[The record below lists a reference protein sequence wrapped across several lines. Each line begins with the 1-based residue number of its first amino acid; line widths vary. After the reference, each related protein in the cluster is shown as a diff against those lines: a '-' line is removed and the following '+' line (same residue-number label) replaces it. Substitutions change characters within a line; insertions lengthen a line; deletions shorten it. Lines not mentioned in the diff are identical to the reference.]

1 VCASRAKSQL
11 TWLQRRR
18 VATVTTGRSCLVRDV
33 CGLQIITAR
42 CVAFFPPVPQRPPQP
57 RWLPLRDSSCSAV
70 SNAHCLGGHCG
81 ARTQPDRVHP
91 HPQDRRPGDR
101 GVGPASRPRLGRMP
115 AQGGRTQLASAPRQ
129 VWHLHEGLLKLP
141 HPTGRMGGG
150 AHAALRRR
158 RPHLLRRPPPFHA
171 RRLRV
176 YLASQVDA
184 VLAHLHAAWSKCL
197 SLQCPSSA
205 PAPFQGAS
213 GGSGRLETPTARGQ
227 ATGRPATA
235 LGARASRLKAAHS
248 TAFDHAGTADS
259 LNEFIERVFV
269 SGIDPHGDGDE
280 PAEGGGAAGGA
291 ESGAGPPGVGVRPP
305 GPHVPPGL
313 GARLAALRSAGE
325 LATME
330 APPSELDCHALPQ
343 WVYLDGL
350 LPGRPACQVS

>member
-1 VCASRAKSQL
+1 
-11 TWLQRRR
+11 
-18 VATVTTGRSCLVRDV
+18 
-33 CGLQIITAR
+33 
-42 CVAFFPPVPQRPPQP
+42 
-57 RWLPLRDSSCSAV
+57 
-70 SNAHCLGGHCG
+70 
-81 ARTQPDRVHP
+81 
-91 HPQDRRPGDR
+91 
-101 GVGPASRPRLGRMP
+101 
-115 AQGGRTQLASAPRQ
+115 
-129 VWHLHEGLLKLP
+129 
-141 HPTGRMGGG
+141 MGGG

-291 ESGAGPPGVGVRPP
+291 ESGAGPPGVGVGPP

>member
-1 VCASRAKSQL
+1 M
-11 TWLQRRR
+11 
-18 VATVTTGRSCLVRDV
+18 
-33 CGLQIITAR
+33 
-42 CVAFFPPVPQRPPQP
+42 CVAYRLSLRVVWLFFPQCPSRPPQP
-57 RWLPLRDSSCSAV
+57 RWLPLRDSSCERRQQ
-70 SNAHCLGGHCG
+70 CPL
-81 ARTQPDRVHP
+81 P
-91 HPQDRRPGDR
+91 RRPLRCAHPTRSSSSTSPRPAARRSRR
-101 GVGPASRPRLGRMP
+101 GACITASPGADAGSRRADPVGQRTPASLAPTRGA
-115 AQGGRTQLASAPRQ
+115 AQ
-129 VWHLHEGLLKLP
+129 LP

-291 ESGAGPPGVGVRPP
+291 ESGAGPPGVGVGPP